1 MAMTTNARSVNL
13 IRSLNSLFRF
23 AQTTTLVNATTTILN
38 IPHPPQ
44 PQQTTSDQVYDFVDT
59 KRLFSSVNTCKLI
72 RSMVNLSVASME
84 PVVDLGMWVMSSRLM
99 EVGMVRKIVLG
110 VIKHTVY
117 EHFVAGADTGEV
129 NRTVKKLWESR
140 LRGMLDYGLEHAVD
154 NESCD
159 KNAQQVLK
167 TVESTQFLTPS
178 SVSYVVVKITAI
190 CPVSLLKRVSDL
202 LRWEYKNPSS
212 FLLQWK
218 RKTLPIFAECS
229 AFYHTL

>member
-1 MAMTTNARSVNL
+1 MLAPHNLVTNFLLMAMTTNARSVNL
-13 IRSLNSLFRF
+13 IRSLNSSFRF
-23 AQTTTLVNATTTILN
+23 AQTTTLVNATILN

-72 RSMVNLSVASME
+72 RSTVNLSMASME

-99 EVGMVRKIVLG
+99 EVGSVRKMVLG

-129 NRTVKKLWESR
+129 NRTVKKLWESG

-154 NESCD
+154 NGSCD
-159 KNAQQVLK
+159 KNAQQVLE
-167 TVESTQFLTPS
+167 TVESTQFLPPS
-178 SVSYVVVKITAI
+178 SVSCLVFIIY
-190 CPVSLLKRVSDL
+190 
-202 LRWEYKNPSS
+202 
-212 FLLQWK
+212 
-218 RKTLPIFAECS
+218 
-229 AFYHTL
+229 